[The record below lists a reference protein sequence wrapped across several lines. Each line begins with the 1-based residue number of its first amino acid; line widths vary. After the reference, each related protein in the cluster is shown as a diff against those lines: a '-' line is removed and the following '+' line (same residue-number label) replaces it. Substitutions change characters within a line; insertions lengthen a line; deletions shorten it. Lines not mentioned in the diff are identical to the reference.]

1 MNTKLIMSVTA
12 IFLVVISLSLTFA
25 PDNVMHAFGIADSII
40 IRLVFQ
46 LLGAFYFAFAMLNW
60 MAKGAIIG
68 GIYNRPIAIA
78 NLSHFLI
85 GGLALTKAVLGQ
97 NELPMI
103 ISVLA
108 GVYMVAAGVFYV
120 VMSRHPLPTT
130 A

>member
-108 GVYMVAAGVFYV
+108 GFYMVAAGVFYV

>member
-1 MNTKLIMSVTA
+1 MNTKLIMSATA

-25 PDNVMHAFGIADSII
+25 PDNVMHAFGIADSVV
-40 IRLVFQ
+40 IRLMFQ
-46 LLGAFYFAFAMLNW
+46 LLGAMYFAFAMLNW

-85 GGLALTKAVLGQ
+85 GGLALTKAVLAQ
-97 NELPMI
+97 NQLPMI
-103 ISVLA
+103 MSVLA
-108 GVYMVAAGVFYV
+108 GFYMVAAVVFYM
-120 VMSRHPLPTT
+120 VMSRHPLPAT